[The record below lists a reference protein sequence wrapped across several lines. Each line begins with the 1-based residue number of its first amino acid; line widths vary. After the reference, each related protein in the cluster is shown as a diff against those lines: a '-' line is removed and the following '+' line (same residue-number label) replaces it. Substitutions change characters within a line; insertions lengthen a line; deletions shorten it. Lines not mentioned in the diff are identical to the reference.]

1 MENETSLV
9 KPKAR
14 IPTAGELLNYQQDI
28 KPKLFQL
35 SIMVRD
41 GAPESEILSFLGI
54 SKDTFYFYKRC
65 FPELKNAITQGKLA
79 LKDYAE
85 QSLRQLVTGG
95 VYEDIEVTEF
105 QTKNKN
111 NGEFEVVSKK
121 VKKVSKNIPPNMKA
135 VEMVLYCQDPENWK
149 KQTSDSV
156 NQTNNTVIAN
166 FNPADAELMLSKIKS
181 FAEPTIKAA
190 NKIETSSEDAEEVND
205 EQ

>member
-1 MENETSLV
+1 MENENSLV
-9 KPKAR
+9 KATAR
-14 IPTAGELLNYQQDI
+14 VPTAGEILNYQQDI

-41 GAPESEILSFLGI
+41 GEPESEILNFLGI
-54 SKDTFYFYKRC
+54 SKDTFYFYKKC
-65 FPELKNAITQGKLA
+65 FPELKAAITQGKLA

-105 QTKNKN
+105 QTRNKN
-111 NGEFEVVSKK
+111 NGDFEVVSKK

-149 KQTSDSV
+149 KQTSDNVS
-156 NQTNNTVIAN
+156 QTNNTVIAN
-166 FNPADAELMLSKIKS
+166 FNPKDAELVLNKIKG
-181 FAEPTIKAA
+181 FAEPTIKSAA
-190 NKIETSSEDAEEVND
+190 QIQPIPETAEEVGD
-205 EQ
+205 E